1 MGGGSMKPD
10 DYTMPDVEDASGLLD
25 PLVAHMT
32 VPALH
37 VLMALVTLGLA
48 AAVMPQSALSAA
60 PHQGLFSWSTPVVAY
75 IGEEV
80 YSGEI
85 TDKGGGEF
93 VVLSTTVGGHRCSGH
108 IDLRAKAFQAA
119 CTDGVVGQGE
129 FINLGNLTGYGELV
143 FPNGL
148 MRFVYGNLGPSAI
161 ATDLRPPSGTTIDA
175 SDKVPVLVPV
185 DDSPAERVA
194 RLSRVRSCTTAP
206 VDQQEQ
212 CLVDL
217 LDTFDKK
224 LLESCDSEI
233 GRHFGHEAGERCKA
247 ERIAESKS
255 MRDHDLRYAKASLAL
270 AIQDR
275 DLYAT
280 AGARVRACATTAGAD
295 LAKSSATLTEIA
307 QVATA
312 RCRDALDSAARL
324 DAFRGDAQAQEK
336 LEERFRQDV
345 MSAALASRSSH

>member
-1 MGGGSMKPD
+1 MKVKNDLVLLAAISLASGGS
-10 DYTMPDVEDASGLLD
+10 
-25 PLVAHMT
+25 
-32 VPALH
+32 VPALE
-37 VLMALVTLGLA
+37 VWMALLTLALA
-48 AAVMPQSALSAA
+48 AVVMPQSAISAA
-60 PHQGLFSWSTPVVAY
+60 PNQSLFGWSTPVVAY

-80 YSGEI
+80 YSGQM
-85 TDKGGGEF
+85 TDKRGGE
-93 VVLSTTVGGHRCSGH
+93 VVVQSTTVGGHRCSGH

-119 CTDGVVGQGE
+119 CTDGVVGHGE
-129 FINLGNLTGYGELV
+129 FINLGNLTGYGSLV

-148 MRFVYGNLGPSAI
+148 MRFVYGNLGSSAI
-161 ATDLRPPSGTTIDA
+161 ATNLRPPSGTTIDT
-175 SDKVPVLVPV
+175 SGKVPVLVPV

-194 RLSRVRSCTTAP
+194 RLSSVRSCTTAA
-206 VDQQEQ
+206 VDQQQQ

-217 LDTFDKK
+217 LNTSDNKF
-224 LLESCDSEI
+224 LEFCDSNI
-233 GRHFGHEAGERCKA
+233 GRQFGQKAGERCKA
-247 ERIAESKS
+247 ERIAETKS
-255 MRDHDLRYAKASLAL
+255 MRDHDVEYAKVSLAL

-280 AGARVRACATTAGAD
+280 SGARVRACATTTGAD

-345 MSAALASRSSH
+345 MSAALAIRSSH